1 MSEPRRISYGFMAVI
16 LLVVAS
22 MHLATPLLTV
32 LFCMFAL
39 HLFNFRGRKFL
50 ASGLL
55 VCLCTA
61 ILMGLTYFFNQ
72 AVLTTPLVLDQLLP
86 VVMEAAARNEIVLP
100 FDDVESFKSVAM
112 DTLMQQM
119 GLVGASLETFLRQA
133 AMVLIGIVVA
143 ISLFANGSIV
153 LDNEFHSSK
162 NNLYNLTAEEIG
174 ARFRLFYKSFATVM
188 GAQIVIS
195 SINTFVTAL
204 FIMGAKLPYASLL
217 VVVTF
222 LCGLLPILGNLMSN
236 VIILSVALTV
246 SPTTALAALIFL
258 VVIHKMEYFLNS
270 QIIGKRIRNPMWLTL
285 LALVVGERLM
295 GIAGMILAPVIL
307 HYIKSEA
314 SKVRVVKRKREGNN
328 RSENLVEENVEQPPQ
343 PEV

>member
-1 MSEPRRISYGFMAVI
+1 
-16 LLVVAS
+16 
-22 MHLATPLLTV
+22 
-32 LFCMFAL
+32 
-39 HLFNFRGRKFL
+39 
-50 ASGLL
+50 
-55 VCLCTA
+55 
-61 ILMGLTYFFNQ
+61 
-72 AVLTTPLVLDQLLP
+72 
-86 VVMEAAARNEIVLP
+86 
-100 FDDVESFKSVAM
+100 
-112 DTLMQQM
+112 
-119 GLVGASLETFLRQA
+119 
-133 AMVLIGIVVA
+133 
-143 ISLFANGSIV
+143 
-153 LDNEFHSSK
+153 
-162 NNLYNLTAEEIG
+162 
-174 ARFRLFYKSFATVM
+174 
-188 GAQIVIS
+188 
-195 SINTFVTAL
+195 
-204 FIMGAKLPYASLL
+204 
-217 VVVTF
+217 
-222 LCGLLPILGNLMSN
+222 MSN